1 MGCAFFVFIID
12 ILLCCLKRTIFGIV
26 KYIKKLQNKQGAVM
40 HNIYRNTQFNK
51 TIYENKDGGINWA
64 KLELDIR
71 RYTRL
76 KDQITLL
83 NDCLRS
89 FGVTKEKI
97 RDALGVSEVSTIDKY
112 ENGKTERPN
121 GNFLLRYI
129 KLGVKRTIVNYML
142 DSYGETERLIK
153 DNSENFYKIM
163 G

>member
-121 GNFLLRYI
+121 GNFLLGYI

>member
-1 MGCAFFVFIID
+1 MS
-12 ILLCCLKRTIFGIV
+12 
-26 KYIKKLQNKQGAVM
+26 KK
-40 HNIYRNTQFNK
+40 TDFNK
-51 TIYENKDGGINWA
+51 EIYTDEKGGIDWA

-121 GNFLLRYI
+121 GNFLLGYI